1 MARCAYLSHG
11 GDTMNRRV
19 KAYTLA
25 AISALVLVSSAYAQR
40 ITIRSGYGLRTV
52 RDSNLTFLSDSIAV
66 RKQIAPQ
73 IADSIALRWLALSD
87 SLDANPRNALP
98 PYDSLRRIGAS
109 PIAYYGHASWTID
122 TDTAGIRLFGLDISG
137 GLGAGSSG
145 TYMPYT
151 SGHAVRTFLIDA
163 VEITHSFDTTA
174 FLRRRDTVIITNGLD
189 SIPAGSDFWF
199 SYHPRSDATF
209 NGTGAPI
216 IRLFYATLNATS
228 GTYHDSFYWKI
239 PQILGVRLSHRGV
252 RADHRIKV
260 TLWVREKIPGRVY

>member
-1 MARCAYLSHG
+1 MKKYLLILLLLP
-11 GDTMNRRV
+11 M
-19 KAYTLA
+19 LA
-25 AISALVLVSSAYAQR
+25 SAQG
-40 ITIRSGYGLRTV
+40 IRMSIKSGYGLRST
-52 RDSNLTFLSDSIAV
+52 RDSNLTFLSDSLAIRNQV
-66 RKQIAPQ
+66 APQ
-73 IADSIALRWLALSD
+73 IRDTLNKFPRGWLARDTSAIGQT
-87 SLDANPRNALP
+87 LDGMYPRNASIP
-98 PYDSLRRIGAS
+98 TNDSLRRLTAS
-109 PIAYYGHASWTID
+109 PVAYYGHASWTID

-163 VEITHSFDTTA
+163 VEITHSFDTSA

-189 SIPAGSDFWF
+189 SIPAGANFWF

-216 IRLFYATLNATS
+216 IRIFYATLNATS